1 MKSLL
6 KRMMVLWSLVVI
18 TAYPVIFLYGQNF
31 KEINL
36 EEIVNPIILLEI
48 LLGAI
53 LLINLILL
61 RQFKRASF
69 CMVVLCD
76 YFMLFLKGV
85 QIIIPDRKSV
95 V

>member
-61 RQFKRASF
+61 RQFKRASLITF

-76 YFMLFLKGV
+76 YFMLF
-85 QIIIPDRKSV
+85 
-95 V
+95 